1 MEPDRVSARRRR
13 PVNVSLPAEVKRDS
27 ERRRK
32 EANREAIE
40 SWNRWLE
47 ANGLPSAR
55 YRLF

>member
-1 MEPDRVSARRRR
+1 MEPERVSARRRR
-13 PVNVSLPAEVKRDS
+13 PVNVSLSA
-27 ERRRK
+27 

-47 ANGLPSAR
+47 ANGLPYAR